1 MPNNSFLHELRK
13 NNLVYLLI
21 ISGSLLSYTYGQTNS
36 NLIIG
41 KAGNSIITLEEFRK
55 RYEFTP
61 HIQTIDAIDSSSFKI
76 NFLYTLLAEKLL
88 AQAALAD
95 GIDKQNKIS
104 SVIENLTNVYLRDAL
119 YKKEVLDKI
128 VIPDSEFV
136 QGKQRAL
143 KSIKTKFIFS
153 QKENEIQKIYLEL
166 KNGSSF
172 DSILALQQEN
182 SEQTEAKEITF
193 GEMNEKMEN
202 EIYKIGIGEFTVP
215 VMLKEGWYICKV
227 YSSNTISYLDDNALL
242 KIEKILKSR
251 IEDKTY
257 QSFYKKFFRGIVINA
272 DRETVEKLHSA
283 LMFYINSREVVKFR
297 GNVFKIGEEDI
308 PTIKNKFNSKELDK
322 PIIKFVKD
330 PISLSKFLNYMSF
343 QDLEFNS
350 PDSAHIFNRLNAYI
364 SLYIQNT
371 LLAREAME
379 RGYDKLPDVSSEL
392 NIWKDYYL
400 SQEMMKNIFNREI
413 VSDIDAY
420 NYFVKTNRMVQQP
433 DQFKIAEIL
442 TDNLDK
448 IYLILKELE
457 RGVEFNELVQKYSIN
472 DSLKNISGESGYF
485 KISEKGEIG
494 KAVSKMKV
502 GEVYGPIKTP
512 EGYSVIKLLDKKVG
526 KKEKVATFEEAK
538 EDIKNILKTEKMYK
552 NLDEI
557 TAQLALDNGVEINEH
572 LLNSLKVSSI
582 NMLVI
587 RRFGFG
593 SQFLAVPF
601 MSNFSTWFKKY
612 QSLKKKSI
620 L

>member
-1 MPNNSFLHELRK
+1 
-13 NNLVYLLI
+13 
-21 ISGSLLSYTYGQTNS
+21 
-36 NLIIG
+36 
-41 KAGNSIITLEEFRK
+41 
-55 RYEFTP
+55 
-61 HIQTIDAIDSSSFKI
+61 
-76 NFLYTLLAEKLL
+76 
-88 AQAALAD
+88 
-95 GIDKQNKIS
+95 
-104 SVIENLTNVYLRDAL
+104 
-119 YKKEVLDKI
+119 
-128 VIPDSEFV
+128 
-136 QGKQRAL
+136 
-143 KSIKTKFIFS
+143 
-153 QKENEIQKIYLEL
+153 
-166 KNGSSF
+166 
-172 DSILALQQEN
+172 
-182 SEQTEAKEITF
+182 
-193 GEMNEKMEN
+193 
-202 EIYKIGIGEFTVP
+202 
-215 VMLKEGWYICKV
+215 
-227 YSSNTISYLDDNALL
+227 
-242 KIEKILKSR
+242 
-251 IEDKTY
+251 
-257 QSFYKKFFRGIVINA
+257 
-272 DRETVEKLHSA
+272 
-283 LMFYINSREVVKFR
+283 MFYINSREVVKFR

-308 PTIKNKFNSKELDK
+308 PTIKNKFNSEELDK

-400 SQEMMKNIFNREI
+400 SQEMMKNIFNREV

-420 NYFVKTNRMVQQP
+420 KFFVKTNRMVQQP

-472 DSLKNISGESGYF
+472 DSLKNKSGESGYF
-485 KISEKGEIG
+485 KILEKGEIG

>member
-172 DSILALQQEN
+172 DSILALRQEN

-251 IEDKTY
+251 IEDKTS
-257 QSFYKKFFRGIVINA
+257 QAFYKKFFRGIVINA

-308 PTIKNKFNSKELDK
+308 PTIKNKFNSEELDK

-400 SQEMMKNIFNREI
+400 SQEMMKNIFNREV

-420 NYFVKTNRMVQQP
+420 KFFVKTNRMVQQP

>member
-172 DSILALQQEN
+172 DSILALRQEN

-308 PTIKNKFNSKELDK
+308 PTIKNKFNSEELDK

-379 RGYDKLPDVSSEL
+379 RGYDKLPEVSSEL

-400 SQEMMKNIFNREI
+400 SQEMMKNIFNREV

-420 NYFVKTNRMVQQP
+420 KFFVKTNRMVQQP

-472 DSLKNISGESGYF
+472 DSLKNKSGESGYF
-485 KISEKGEIG
+485 KILEKGEIG

>member
-322 PIIKFVKD
+322 PIIKFAKD

-343 QDLEFNS
+343 KDLEFNS

-379 RGYDKLPDVSSEL
+379 RGYDKLPEVSSEL

-472 DSLKNISGESGYF
+472 DSLKNKSGESGYF
-485 KISEKGEIG
+485 KILEKGEIG

>member
-322 PIIKFVKD
+322 PIIKFAKD

-350 PDSAHIFNRLNAYI
+350 LDSAHIFNRLNAYI

-400 SQEMMKNIFNREI
+400 SQEMMKNIFNREV

-420 NYFVKTNRMVQQP
+420 KFFVKTNRMVQQP

>member
-308 PTIKNKFNSKELDK
+308 PTIKNKFNSEELDK

-400 SQEMMKNIFNREI
+400 SQEMMKNIFNREV

-420 NYFVKTNRMVQQP
+420 KFFVKTNRMVQQP

>member
-308 PTIKNKFNSKELDK
+308 PTIKNKFNSEELDK

-400 SQEMMKNIFNREI
+400 SQEMMKNIFNREV

-420 NYFVKTNRMVQQP
+420 KFFVKTNRMVQQP

-472 DSLKNISGESGYF
+472 DSLKNKSGESGYF
-485 KISEKGEIG
+485 KILEKGEIG

>member
-322 PIIKFVKD
+322 PIIKFAKD

-350 PDSAHIFNRLNAYI
+350 LDSAHIFNRLNAYI
-364 SLYIQNT
+364 SSYIQNT

-379 RGYDKLPDVSSEL
+379 RGYDKLPEVSSEL

-472 DSLKNISGESGYF
+472 DSLKNKSGESGYF
-485 KISEKGEIG
+485 KILEKGEIG